1 MLKEEEDGRCHTQV
15 TSTRALK
22 MICSD
27 LCSISLSFPN
37 LPVKVGSEDSA
48 TQEGLA

>member
-1 MLKEEEDGRCHTQV
+1 MLKEEDGKCYTQV
-15 TSTRALK
+15 TSTRTLK

-27 LCSISLSFPN
+27 LCSISVSFPK

-48 TQEGLA
+48 TQQGLA